1 MRDVNAPKACP
12 GCGGTSVVKNGRRGG
27 QQQYRCRTEKCRH
40 QFGGDANAFRQH
52 YPAEVIARSIEPRL
66 SGKTY
71 KETVDEIRLRSPRTS
86 IPESTVHRWFE
97 KYVSKAVKE
106 TRKLRVQ
113 GIQVLGIE
121 YASLHPVEGGC
132 WVVED
137 LETSCILVAQAQDYF
152 ESSAAIEVIETFR
165 KSAGRLLEED
175 YYFTLVVSDRE
186 VEESRE
192 FADVVEAIKRELPSR
207 EYIPAAEI
215 ERFFTFVLDPHRA
228 FRNALEILRRPKAFR
243 SPESRQIFL
252 DGWMVQH
259 NFFPGEVMNFG
270 DVILPARRA
279 RIEAPFQSWLD
290 VVNYRVKAPARKPR
304 RNK

>member
-1 MRDVNAPKACP
+1 MRDANAPKACP
-12 GCGGTSVVKNGRRGG
+12 GCGGTNVVKNGRRGG

-52 YPAEVIARSIEPRL
+52 YPAEVIARSIELRL
-66 SGKTY
+66 SGKAY

-132 WVVED
+132 WVVEE
-137 LETSCILVAQAQDYF
+137 LETSCILAAQAQDYF
-152 ESSAAIEVIETFR
+152 EPDAAKRMIEAFR
-165 KSAGRLLEED
+165 KSGGRLKKDD
-175 YYFTLVVSDRE
+175 YFFTFAADMESE
-186 VEESRE
+186 KSRE
-192 FADVVEAIKRELPSR
+192 FAEVEEAIKQQFQSS

-215 ERFFTFVLDPHRA
+215 ANFPVFVLDPHRPLHH
-228 FRNALEILRRPKAFR
+228 ALEIMRKPKAFR

-259 NFFPGEVMNFG
+259 NFFPDEKMNFG
-270 DVILPARRA
+270 EVILPARRA
-279 RIEAPFQSWLD
+279 RIEAPFRSWLD

-304 RNK
+304 RYK